1 LADLTESLVRNHD
14 YERYLAA
21 LFAPEAVR
29 TDLFAIYAFNYEI
42 AKIAETVRNPAA
54 GQIRFQWWRDAID
67 EIYSGA
73 RSRTEGMNR
82 LAAAIARHQL
92 PKGLLISILD
102 SRELDLEPEPFPDF
116 SALEFYAD
124 ATSGNVMKLAARVL
138 GAGETVD
145 SGASDA
151 GIAYAITGLLRALP
165 FNAARSRIVL
175 PADEMAR
182 AHVTGA
188 DILAGRMTA
197 ELSGLIAMVSER
209 ARMHYG
215 KVARVNRRFLPAI
228 LPAALTPAFLRLMN
242 RSAFNPFRDSTEIP
256 VYRRQWV
263 MLRATIRGHI

>member
-29 TDLFAIYAFNYEI
+29 TDLFAIYAFNFEI
-42 AKIAETVRNPAA
+42 AKIAESVRNPAA

-151 GIAYAITGLLRALP
+151 GI
-165 FNAARSRIVL
+165 
-175 PADEMAR
+175 
-182 AHVTGA
+182 
-188 DILAGRMTA
+188 
-197 ELSGLIAMVSER
+197 
-209 ARMHYG
+209 
-215 KVARVNRRFLPAI
+215 
-228 LPAALTPAFLRLMN
+228 
-242 RSAFNPFRDSTEIP
+242 
-256 VYRRQWV
+256 
-263 MLRATIRGHI
+263 